1 MKFRKVFTRKTL
13 DATVEKLPELAGQV
27 PHLIAKTP
35 AMARELALQATPLGR
50 RRLALEKGALHTD
63 DDGTGLKD
71 LDATGVVPVP
81 THHGDIPVRW
91 YEVGPLDADITVVF
105 VHGFTLAGASWY
117 LQFEG
122 LRKKWPHARL
132 LTLDLRGHGQ
142 TGKVAPELCTV
153 EGAADDVQAVLNARA
168 PKGKIVLVGHS
179 LGGLVALNLVR
190 RAPEELYKRITGL
203 VLVSTSIEEL
213 SAQGVPQVLA
223 SPIADQV
230 RAAVESSPK
239 QVRKLREDMAAMLAP
254 TLAVAVFTKP
264 TDYERI
270 VFHAA
275 MINDTPLETFVGF
288 LDDLQNH
295 EESAVAPRLQCL
307 PGAVVVGTKDLVTP
321 EGQADVI
328 LQMWP
333 KASRVDVDGAG
344 HMVILESPNAVNNAI
359 SRVIEAALAD

>member
-1 MKFRKVFTRKTL
+1 MKFRSIFTKQTL

-27 PHLIAKTP
+27 PHLVAKTP
-35 AMARELALQATPLGR
+35 AMAREAVLRATPAGR
-50 RRLALEKGALHTD
+50 RRLALEKGALHSGTRE
-63 DDGTGLKD
+63 TGLKN
-71 LDATGVVPVP
+71 LDASGVLPVA
-81 THHGDIPVRW
+81 THRGDIPVHW
-91 YEVGPLDADITVVF
+91 YEVGPLDADVTVVF
-105 VHGFTLAGASWY
+105 VHGFTLAGESWY

-122 LRKKWPHARL
+122 LRKRWPHARF

-142 TGKVAPELCTV
+142 TGAVAPELCTV
-153 EGAADDVQAVLNARA
+153 DGAADDVLTVLNARA

-190 RAPEELYKRITGL
+190 RAPEDLYERIAGL

-230 RAAVESSPK
+230 RNAVEASPK
-239 QVRKLREDMAAMLAP
+239 QIRRLREELAAILAP

-264 TDYERI
+264 TDYARI

-275 MINDTPLETFVGF
+275 MINETPLETFVGF
-288 LDDLQNH
+288 LDDLQDH
-295 EESAVAPRLQCL
+295 EESSVAPRLQRI
-307 PGAVVVGTKDLVTP
+307 PGAVIVGTKDLVTP

-328 LQMWP
+328 VQMWP
-333 KASRVDVDGAG
+333 RATLVEVEGAG
-344 HMVILESPNAVNNAI
+344 HMVILESPEEVNQTI
-359 SRVIEAALAD
+359 SRVIEQALEE